1 MLSNKEK
8 LKKIYKKYVD
18 NEYKKKIN
26 YNKSFSELGID
37 SLKSVQLITDI
48 EKKFDVY
55 FKNKDFNE
63 KTFKIFRNFE
73 KKILKIIKK

>member
-1 MLSNKEK
+1 MISTKEK

-18 NEYKKKIN
+18 NEYKKRIN
-26 YNKSFSELGID
+26 YNKSFIELGID
-37 SLKSVQLITDI
+37 SLKSVQLINEI

-63 KTFKIFRNFE
+63 RTFKIFRNFE
-73 KKILKIIKK
+73 KKIFKMIKK

>member
-73 KKILKIIKK
+73 KKILEIIKK